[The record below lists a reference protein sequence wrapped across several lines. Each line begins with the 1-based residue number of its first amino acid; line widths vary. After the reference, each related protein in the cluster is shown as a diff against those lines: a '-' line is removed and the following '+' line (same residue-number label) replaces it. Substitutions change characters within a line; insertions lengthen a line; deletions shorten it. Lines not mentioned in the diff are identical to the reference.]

1 MGVFWPLC
9 GHEVDEYRKKELKSR
24 RRQKIWRR
32 WEGEGGGVAGGV
44 GGGGVGRNAEKSDS
58 RDKFGKVGAYLAKQL
73 PRRQRTKGKYEFPR
87 QRPTTKTRDNHS
99 REKGT
104 KKLEKSMDLFR
115 VLSKAW
121 ENIWPNSLLRRL
133 VGNGQQEFLPHYN
146 LTLRLHQTSATK
158 MIWDYYTDQSD
169 RGRVK
174 SSSQTNLWK
183 MHSSSYSRLDVKM
196 RSFEEKTLQLE
207 KASSKRHPL

>member
-115 VLSKAW
+115 FLSKAG
-121 ENIWPNSLLRRL
+121 ENVWPNSLLRRL

-158 MIWDYYTDQSD
+158 MIWDYYTGQSG
-169 RGRVK
+169 RG
-174 SSSQTNLWK
+174 SSHPHETNLWK